1 MFKAFGIRGLRFFLF
16 FVLVAA
22 CFAIVL
28 TW

>member
-1 MFKAFGIRGLRFFLF
+1 MFKAFAIRGLRFFLL
-16 FVLVAA
+16 FVLVTA